1 MRRVA
6 IMLGVCAA
14 AAVSFAA
21 RAAPAF
27 DLATLLNNPREPAPL
42 KLIHVVDLS
51 AMMKDSPLR
60 VRIYDANLPQVR
72 AAYGLIPGAHPLSS
86 SDGYDVEATL
96 PRDRNA
102 KLVFYCWN
110 GR

>member
-1 MRRVA
+1 MRRVT
-6 IMLGVCAA
+6 ILLGVCVAA
-14 AAVSFAA
+14 VVSFAA
-21 RAAPAF
+21 RAPAF

-42 KLIHVVDLS
+42 RLIHVADLS
-51 AMMKDSPLR
+51 ALMKDSPLR
-60 VRIYDANLPQVR
+60 VRIYDANLPRVR

-86 SDGYDVEATL
+86 PDGYDVEATL